1 MSVLKHGG
9 GFILLTVSYDS
20 CLTDVSPG
28 LYTFGFWLECMLY
41 VYPQLGRERGGEVI
55 LTRSPTTFM
64 LVIGSEY
71 VTDITMK
78 RFISFFLSVFIGLI
92 VIGKR

>member
-9 GFILLTVSYDS
+9 GFILLSVSYDS

-41 VYPQLGRERGGEVI
+41 VYLQLGRERGKSDFDEEFNYICVSY
-55 LTRSPTTFM
+55 R
-64 LVIGSEY
+64 
-71 VTDITMK
+71 
-78 RFISFFLSVFIGLI
+78 
-92 VIGKR
+92 